1 MSMRPRCSHAPPI
14 WIMRGEMVWRVRVDE
29 VGVDEVGVDE
39 VDVDRIEKR
48 LGRVVSRS
56 EEGRKI
62 AWKPAKTII
71 SGSR

>member
-1 MSMRPRCSHAPPI
+1 
-14 WIMRGEMVWRVRVDE
+14 MRGEMVWRVRVDE
-29 VGVDEVGVDE
+29 A
-39 VDVDRIEKR
+39 DVDRIEKR